1 MVPDNF
7 KKYELSKYAQVRR
20 SLNATVD
27 SFIFTKIDSRRTS
40 YVHVK
45 HLLCKLLKGKGEQ
58 GKYLLSDRMRT
69 FDNFLGPSG
78 ALVAIPTYY

>member
-1 MVPDNF
+1 MVPDNC
-7 KKYELSKYAQVRR
+7 KKYELSKYAQVRH
-20 SLNATVD
+20 TVD

-58 GKYLLSDRMRT
+58 GKYLLSDSVCAMRT
-69 FDNFLGPSG
+69 FDTF
-78 ALVAIPTYY
+78 

>member
-1 MVPDNF
+1 MVPDNC
-7 KKYELSKYAQVRR
+7 KKYELSKYAQVRH
-20 SLNATVD
+20 TVD

-69 FDNFLGPSG
+69 FDNFLAPSG